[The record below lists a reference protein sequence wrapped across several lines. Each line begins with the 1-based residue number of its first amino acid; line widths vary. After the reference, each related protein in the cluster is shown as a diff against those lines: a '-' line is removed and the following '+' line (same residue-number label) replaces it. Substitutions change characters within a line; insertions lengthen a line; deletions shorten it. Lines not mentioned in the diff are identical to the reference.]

1 MNGEWCYFKS
11 YLDKETCDKIINLG
25 LKLKSSEAVVGVNN
39 SSRTDYE
46 NRRSKIRFVQSND
59 LAFYFIFDTLWK
71 TLIQANKDF
80 FNIQVSKLDYVQLA
94 EYSSEY
100 RGEYKDHHDVF
111 WMNNDPFYHRKIS
124 CIVQLTDPKEYE
136 GGDFQLIDTCS
147 FPDAEEIKQ
156 QGSIIFFPSFF
167 MHRAQPVT
175 KGVRY
180 SLAAW
185 FDGPKWR

>member
-11 YLDKETCDKIINLG
+11 YFDKATCKKILDLG
-25 LKLKSSEAVVGVNN
+25 LNVQSADAVVGVNN
-39 SSRTDYE
+39 TSRTDYE
-46 NRRSKIRFVQSND
+46 NRRSKIRFMQSND
-59 LAFYFIFDTLWK
+59 PTFSFVFDSLWK
-71 TLIQANKDF
+71 TLLQANRDF
-80 FNIQVSKLDYVQLA
+80 FNIHISKLDYIQLA
-94 EYSSEY
+94 EYNSEY

-111 WMNNDPFYHRKIS
+111 WINGDPLHHRKIS

-136 GGDFQLIDTCS
+136 GGDFQLIDTSS
-147 FPDAEEIKQ
+147 FPNAEEIKQ
-156 QGSIIFFPSFF
+156 QGSVIFFPSFF
-167 MHRAQPVT
+167 MHRALPVT